1 MIQITCN
8 NENYAKCLTKNNI
21 THAEKMC
28 IQCEQMWQ
36 CCFKRDF
43 IHKYFFFCITSSSF
57 LIINS
62 SCRSTSFYFSQM
74 PHVPSG
80 NAQLANQRLEPDIGI
95 VFCISTSKTYSCSP
109 KGKKIYPRTWTIVLI
124 PFKDK

>member
-1 MIQITCN
+1 MQN
-8 NENYAKCLTKNNI
+8 VFTKNNI

-43 IHKYFFFCITSSSF
+43 IDKYFFFCITSSSF

-62 SCRSTSFYFSQM
+62 SCRSMSFFFTQM

-95 VFCISTSKTYSCSP
+95 FSVFRRQRRIPVPP
-109 KGKKIYPRTWTIVLI
+109 KGKRSSQEPEQL
-124 PFKDK
+124 F